1 MLTGATT
8 FETKSTCISY
18 PFSLPSRELKVHAKD
33 QFVDCS
39 HSTQVHGS
47 MSFNQNAL
55 RSLIDG
61 VEKEDR
67 PLKRQVD
74 RQAKKINE
82 LTTRISELET
92 KTEEQTELIALLRDE
107 RDDALDEMNQTLELL
122 EPWAEYANSLNESKR
137 TKMKQLSE
145 ALTKSQANA
154 KQLEEENLALRRE
167 MAKERKVTSHAFNA
181 PRHASHSDNAAF
193 ESLKE
198 GFKDRGRSSPSSI
211 SHPSTVSTSVTSEA
225 IGSNDQTPWSSHSK
239 ANRLGRHY
247 TIEKMKLWKP
257 AAVTPAVWK
266 TLAPRNEPQ
275 PMTNAIRKPVPRPD
289 WISQLVAS
297 YSTTRP

>member
-1 MLTGATT
+1 
-8 FETKSTCISY
+8 
-18 PFSLPSRELKVHAKD
+18 
-33 QFVDCS
+33 
-39 HSTQVHGS
+39 

-55 RSLIDG
+55 RCLIDG

-82 LTTRISELET
+82 LTTRT
-92 KTEEQTELIALLRDE
+92 K
-107 RDDALDEMNQTLELL
+107 RDDALDEMNQILELL

-145 ALTKSQANA
+145 ALTESQANA

-167 MAKERKVTSHAFNA
+167 MAKERKVASHAFNA

-198 GFKDRGRSSPSSI
+198 GFKDRGRSSP
-211 SHPSTVSTSVTSEA
+211 
-225 IGSNDQTPWSSHSK
+225 
-239 ANRLGRHY
+239 
-247 TIEKMKLWKP
+247 
-257 AAVTPAVWK
+257 
-266 TLAPRNEPQ
+266 
-275 PMTNAIRKPVPRPD
+275 
-289 WISQLVAS
+289 
-297 YSTTRP
+297 